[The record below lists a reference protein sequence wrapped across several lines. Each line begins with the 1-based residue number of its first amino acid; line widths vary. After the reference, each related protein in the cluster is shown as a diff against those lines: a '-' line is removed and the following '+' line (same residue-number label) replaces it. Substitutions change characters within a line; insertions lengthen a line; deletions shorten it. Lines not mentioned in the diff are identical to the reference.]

1 MNKKR
6 VERPLLLK
14 LKWNE
19 RYLAFSQLRFLPS
32 SVYIPLSY
40 LNQSSLFFNS
50 DFFSPLLWFGINY
63 ANVCFFL
70 RFIQLGT
77 VSFSFAPFEYPL
89 KYLQFR
95 VSSIQTIVVHLSVPN
110 DLTISPFVGVVFSL
124 LLLVSFLGFCVQCI
138 FISIRSFDIR
148 HKTQNLHT
156 IYLYIYV
163 YFRDSSMCTHK

>member
-1 MNKKR
+1 MKR
-6 VERPLLLK
+6 TIFGFFPTSVSSFVCLHTSQVTSTK
-14 LKWNE
+14 V
-19 RYLAFSQLRFLPS
+19 RYFSIQ
-32 SVYIPLSY
+32 I
-40 LNQSSLFFNS
+40 
-50 DFFSPLLWFGINY
+50 FFSPLLWFGINY